1 MKAKKYP
8 NLAMAMMSNNE
19 TYVDVAKVLKV
30 CTSSAC
36 KKINGNVPT
45 TVEEAKTLCKHYGK
59 SFEELFG

>member
-1 MKAKKYP
+1 
-8 NLAMAMMSNNE
+8 
-19 TYVDVAKVLKV
+19 VAKVLKV